1 MAAAYVAYK
10 DPRGA
15 GILVLGFGVLFLV
28 VGLWE
33 VLRSKAPLVW
43 GLIGLGSALVVAG
56 WLMAFVVR
64 WDLDE
69 R

>member
-15 GILVLGFGVLFLV
+15 GILVLGLGVLFLV
-28 VGLWE
+28 AGVWE
-33 VLRSKAPLVW
+33 LLRSKAPLVW
-43 GLIGLGSALVVAG
+43 GLMGLGGALVVVG

-64 WDLDE
+64 WDLGE
-69 R
+69 K